1 MKFATPALF
10 AYKFNLEEPIKVVTL
25 EPKFAPRIIGMA
37 TSIGITPP
45 NAKITTIPEVMELEC
60 TIIVKKVLIKY
71 ATRGFER
78 WEKKSIATRLSLSG
92 SMLIERRLRANRI
105 KPKKKIGL
113 LTILNF
119 LPKRPNT
126 NPRIM
131 SIEAIAAELTKASW
145 AVTVVPTLL
154 PKIIPKLLEKDII
167 PVLTKATVIT
177 VTAELD

>member
-1 MKFATPALF
+1 V
-10 AYKFNLEEPIKVVTL
+10 I
-25 EPKFAPRIIGMA
+25 
-37 TSIGITPP
+37 
-45 NAKITTIPEVMELEC
+45 ELEC
-60 TIIVKKVLIKY
+60 TIIVKRALIKY

-78 WEKKSIATRLSLSG
+78 WEKKSITTGLSLSG
-92 SMLIERRLRANRI
+92 SMLIERRLRANSI

-131 SIEAIAAELTKASW
+131 SIEAIAAELTRANC
-145 AVTVVPTLL
+145 AVIVVPTLL

-167 PVLTKATVIT
+167 PVLTKTTAIA